1 MGSKA
6 DVTLLNF
13 DVRFTPESGHQTAV
27 AECLLWAK
35 MRHRLFDQLV
45 GGDEQTRRHGQAEG
59 LRCFH
64 VDDSFVLGRRLN
76 GKIDR
81 FSAAQDAVDIGRHL
95 SKLIYAVGAGQD
107 V

>member
-1 MGSKA
+1 MSALPPKA
-6 DVTLLNF
+6 DIRQRSQNVCFGPKCDIGYSINSSAATSRPGGT
-13 DVRFTPESGHQTAV
+13 VRPRAFAV
-27 AECLLWAK
+27 
-35 MRHRLFDQLV
+35 
-45 GGDEQTRRHGQAEG
+45 
-59 LRCFH
+59 FH

-95 SKLIYAVGAGQD
+95 SKLIYGVGAGQD

>member
-1 MGSKA
+1 
-6 DVTLLNF
+6 
-13 DVRFTPESGHQTAV
+13 
-27 AECLLWAK
+27 

-76 GKIDR
+76 GKIGGLLTMTGNGTSLPIAAPRSTRTVYTSWPAGLMCYSTDR
-81 FSAAQDAVDIGRHL
+81 VDQFRPPTRR
-95 SKLIYAVGAGQD
+95 KTF
-107 V
+107 

>member
-1 MGSKA
+1 M
-6 DVTLLNF
+6 
-13 DVRFTPESGHQTAV
+13 
-27 AECLLWAK
+27 
-35 MRHRLFDQLV
+35 
-45 GGDEQTRRHGQAEG
+45 
-59 LRCFH
+59 
-64 VDDSFVLGRRLN
+64 N